1 MRVNENWTVFEG
13 QPFKQSKGSEPRVTL
28 GVRNTFYMNLIAW
41 ETMGA
46 PAAVELLY
54 DGNRRKIGMRPV
66 DPRRKN
72 AFKVANHADGSWRRI
87 SAAAFCQH
95 FRISVEGTILF
106 LDPEFS
112 PDGLLTLDLI
122 TTTNVSRGAR

>member
-1 MRVNENWTVFEG
+1 MIVNQNWTVFEG
-13 QPFKQSKGSEPRVTL
+13 EPFKYNKRSEPRITL

-46 PAAVELLY
+46 PGAVELLY

-72 AFKVANHADGSWRRI
+72 AFKVAHHANGTFRRI

-95 FRISVEGTILF
+95 FRIAVEGTILF
-106 LDPEFS
+106 SNPEFS
-112 PDGLLTLDLI
+112 PDGLLTLDL
-122 TTTNVSRGAR
+122 TTTTKVSRGAR